1 MSAGISCAGYHLS
14 LQTLAPLGTSD
25 ISFTLIDFSLP
36 EVID

>member
-1 MSAGISCAGYHLS
+1 MLVIIS
-14 LQTLAPLGTSD
+14 LQTLAPLETSD